1 VLIAA
6 SLPNHPLL
14 VHIPVVLVPLAAL
27 GAIAIAVR
35 PKWMT
40 HYGFL
45 LLGTTAVGFV
55 GAVLAAGTGEDLLEQ
70 FTNAGQT
77 ISPTLQ
83 HHVDMGDTARG
94 VSGLFFLMVLLW
106 VGFAWWRRRA
116 GEEQAAAK
124 VRRPKVLAAVLMV
137 LAIGAGVAATTVI
150 TIAGHNGAK
159 SVWEQKTR

>member
-1 VLIAA
+1 VLVAA

-27 GAIAIAVR
+27 GALAIAIR

-40 HYGFL
+40 HHGFL

-55 GAVLAAGTGEDLLEQ
+55 GAVLAAGTGEDLQER
-70 FTNAGQT
+70 FTNAGQS
-77 ISPTLQ
+77 ISSTLQ
-83 HHVDMGDTARG
+83 HHIDMGDAAQG
-94 VSGLFFLMVLLW
+94 VVGLFFGTVLLW
-106 VGFAWWRRRA
+106 VGFAWWRRRV
-116 GEEQAAAK
+116 GEETATAK
-124 VRRPKVLAAVLMV
+124 VRKPKVIAALLMV

-159 SVWEQKTR
+159 SVWEQKAP

>member
-70 FTNAGQT
+70 FTNAGQSV
-77 ISPTLQ
+77 SPTLQ
-83 HHVDMGDTARG
+83 RHVDTGDTARG

>member
-1 VLIAA
+1 MLIAA
-6 SLPNHPLL
+6 ALPTHPLL
-14 VHIPVVLVPLAAL
+14 VHIPVVLVPLAAF
-27 GAIAIAVR
+27 GAIAIAAR

-40 HYGFL
+40 HYGLL

-83 HHVDMGDTARG
+83 RHVDMGDAARG
-94 VSGLFFLMVLLW
+94 VSGLFLLMVLLW

-116 GEEQAAAK
+116 GEEKAAAK
-124 VRRPKVLAAVLMV
+124 VRRPKVLAAALMV

>member
-1 VLIAA
+1 VLVAA

-27 GAIAIAVR
+27 GAIAISVR

-40 HYGFL
+40 HYGLL

-77 ISPTLQ
+77 VSPTLQ
-83 HHVDMGDTARG
+83 RHVDMGDAARG

-106 VGFAWWRRRA
+106 VGFATWRRRA
-116 GEEQAAAK
+116 GEEKAAAK
-124 VRRPKVLAAVLMV
+124 VRKPKVLAAVLMV
-137 LAIGAGVAATTVI
+137 LALGAGVAATTVI

>member
-1 VLIAA
+1 MLIAA

-27 GAIAIAVR
+27 GAIAIAIR
-35 PKWMT
+35 PKWMG
-40 HYGFL
+40 HYGLL
-45 LLGTTAVGFV
+45 LLGTAAVGFV
-55 GAVLAAGTGEDLLEQ
+55 GAVLAAGTGEDLQEQ

-83 HHVDMGDTARG
+83 RHVDMGDAAQSVVG
-94 VSGLFFLMVLLW
+94 VFFLMVLLW

-116 GEEQAAAK
+116 GEDTAIAR

-137 LAIGAGVAATTVI
+137 LAIGAGAAATTVI

-159 SVWEQKTR
+159 AVWEQKAP